1 MINDTTLCSGCLDV
15 PGGRLHYEVRGDG
28 PLLALVGSPMDATA
42 FAPAADLLALDHT
55 VVTVDPPGINRSTV
69 DDGDRESTPELRA
82 AALSLL
88 LAHLAAGPAVVF
100 GSSGGAVTALAL
112 VQARPEQVH
121 TVIAHEPPL
130 LEVLDDRDR
139 LHAGTDEMIATYLSG
154 DTIGAWSSFMAQANI
169 ELPPGALEAMFGG
182 DRAPQQLADER
193 YFFTRELRPTT
204 RWQPDVAALRT
215 LPTRVMIGI
224 GEDSTDELCDRTSR
238 ALAAQLDIEPTM
250 FPGGHTGFVD
260 DPNTFAD
267 RVRDVLGEVD

>member
-1 MINDTTLCSGCLDV
+1 M
-15 PGGRLHYEVRGDG
+15 
-28 PLLALVGSPMDATA
+28 
-42 FAPAADLLALDHT
+42 
-55 VVTVDPPGINRSTV
+55 
-69 DDGDRESTPELRA
+69 
-82 AALSLL
+82 
-88 LAHLAAGPAVVF
+88 
-100 GSSGGAVTALAL
+100 TALAL

-130 LEVLDDRDR
+130 LEVLDDRDQ

-169 ELPPGALEAMFGG
+169 ELPPGALEMMFGG
-182 DRAPQQLADER
+182 DREPQQLADER

-204 RWQPDVAALRT
+204 RWQPDVTSLRT

-260 DPNTFAD
+260 DPNTFAA
-267 RVRDVLGEVD
+267 RMRDVLGEAGYGRARRVTRALTADAATWVSRRRCRTRCRRDR

>member
-1 MINDTTLCSGCLDV
+1 M
-15 PGGRLHYEVRGDG
+15 
-28 PLLALVGSPMDATA
+28 
-42 FAPAADLLALDHT
+42 
-55 VVTVDPPGINRSTV
+55 
-69 DDGDRESTPELRA
+69 
-82 AALSLL
+82 
-88 LAHLAAGPAVVF
+88 
-100 GSSGGAVTALAL
+100 TALAL
-112 VQARPEQVH
+112 VQAHPEQVH

-130 LEVLDDRDR
+130 LEVLDDRDQ

-169 ELPPGALEAMFGG
+169 ELPPGALEMMFGG
-182 DRAPQQLADER
+182 DREPQQLADER

-204 RWQPDVAALRT
+204 RWQPDVTSLRT

-260 DPNTFAD
+260 DPNTFAA
-267 RVRDVLGEVD
+267 RVRDVLGEAG